1 MFTVITII
9 TFIRKESWAAVL
21 QEEPSPVGGAE
32 GHQGSGIETE
42 LDGKTWSRGIK
53 GSLLL

>member
-32 GHQGSGIETE
+32 GHQGSGIEIE